1 MNIVGISA
9 FYHQSACCLLQDG
22 RLVAAVEE
30 ERFSRVKHDRRLPV
44 HAFRY
49 CLEAGGLDIT
59 DVDAVAYYE
68 RPVAKLGRQLWSGTP
83 LEAAGQGAW
92 LDPHGAERSI
102 RRRLGFEGPL
112 LTFPH
117 HASHAASAYY
127 FSGFEEAAI
136 LTVDGVGEWATTTYG
151 RGRQGEL
158 EVLEQVCFPHSMGLL
173 YSAVTAFLGF
183 RVNDGELK
191 VMGLAPYGTDRLAER
206 LAQVVLTADDHRF
219 ALDLQYF
226 DFLGGGPMFS
236 PRLAELLGGPP
247 RRPGEPMEDF
257 HRDVAR
263 AVQIVLQEL
272 LLQKVEV
279 LHDRVGGEN
288 LCLAG
293 GVAYNCV
300 ANGAIRRQGPFR
312 RLFVPPAAGDSGAAL
327 GAAMLAHR
335 HLEGQLGG
343 EPPPVQRLLHAHWGP
358 AYSSDC
364 IGELLAATGLEFEDY
379 RQSPG
384 SRGPGLQGESELLQR
399 VAEALEEYRVV
410 GWFHGALEFGPRALG
425 GRSILAN
432 PLDPQV
438 RDRLNRSIK
447 RREAFRPFAPAV
459 LAEKLG
465 EHFELP
471 EPAVEELAP
480 FMLETCSVTSKL
492 DLPGITHVDGS
503 ARPQAVF
510 HRQTPRFAELLRV
523 FERRTGCPLLVNTS
537 FNVRGEPIVCSP
549 VDALFCFAD
558 AGLDLLV
565 LEDFVLD
572 ARRLPAGWREL
583 LEPWRQRRR
592 SAFAGGRG
600 DGAGPLY
607 TFV

>member
-1 MNIVGISA
+1 MNLVGISA

-68 RPVAKLGRQLWSGTP
+68 QPVAKLGRQLWSGTP

-92 LDPHGAERSI
+92 LDPHGPERAI
-102 RRRLGFEGPL
+102 RRRLGVEGPL

-117 HASHAASAYY
+117 HACHAASAYY

-151 RGRQGEL
+151 RGVRGDL

-173 YSAVTAFLGF
+173 YSAITAFLGF

-219 ALDLQYF
+219 ALDLRYF

-247 RRPGEPMEDF
+247 RCPGEPIGDF

-263 AVQIVLQEL
+263 AVQIVLEEL

-279 LHDRVGGEN
+279 LHRRVGGEN

-300 ANGAIRRQGPFR
+300 ANAAVRRQGPYR

-335 HLEGQLGG
+335 KLSEQLRGERG
-343 EPPPVQRLLHAHWGP
+343 AEPPPMQRLSHAYWGP
-358 AYSSDC
+358 AYSSDR
-364 IGELLAATGLEFEDY
+364 IGELLAATGLEVEDF
-379 RQSPG
+379 REEPSA
-384 SRGPGLQGESELLQR
+384 LLQR
-399 VAEALEEYRVV
+399 VAEALEQYWVV
-410 GWFHGALEFGPRALG
+410 GWFHGPLEFGPRALG

-447 RREAFRPFAPAV
+447 RREAFRPFAPSV
-459 LAEKLG
+459 LAEKLE
-465 EHFELP
+465 EHFLLP
-471 EPAVEELAP
+471 REAAGELAP
-480 FMLETCSVTSKL
+480 FMLETAAVTSKL

-510 HRQTPRFAELLRV
+510 QQHSPRFAELLRV
-523 FERRTGCPLLVNTS
+523 FESRTGCPLLVNTS

-572 ARRLPAGWREL
+572 AQRLPAGWREL